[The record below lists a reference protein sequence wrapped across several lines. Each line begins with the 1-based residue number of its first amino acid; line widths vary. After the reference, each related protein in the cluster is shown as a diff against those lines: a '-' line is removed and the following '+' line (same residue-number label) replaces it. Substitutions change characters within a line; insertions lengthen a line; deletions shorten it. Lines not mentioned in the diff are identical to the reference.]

1 MWIADLKIVLGFC
14 IYTALAYHGSKQ
26 DYIKWRERFL
36 PKRPLTTTESAVVTS
51 ENDIYYENL
60 KLRHHSRFPN
70 LDRVMLKIDNM
81 QGKKKE
87 VYPVHNK
94 IRHQNVYRTTTTS
107 TTTTDEGLFGDDYGD
122 SEYEDDTPAD
132 DQNEYEDW
140 EDETDDLG
148 DSFDDY
154 EDDVADNDDP
164 FSDNEWQAEEAT
176 EPPVQAPV
184 SSLTKYKWDNYGTRS
199 RVEES
204 RRQQLH
210 LKPFNE
216 AKATSAV
223 IEHYMKVRQEGQC
236 RRPHPRV
243 ISVQSEH
250 PDPSKTYTPHCTIL
264 HRCAEDTG
272 CCANFD
278 TRCGPKTQVQVHL
291 YFYTKTLGT
300 PGTKVE
306 KLTFYNHTECAC
318 IEKSKKP
325 NPATLV
331 EGNTLTH
338 GLSLKLASYPENIR
352 HCKCPEEFTPR
363 FRYESRCSCDCDEY
377 NQDCIRMKKGKEFFS
392 LTDRRCIMESQ
403 CGIPVCEYGVYMRHI
418 GRCQR
423 KQEKLDSYS
432 KMTVQ

>member
-1 MWIADLKIVLGFC
+1 MDVMVIFTIHIVCLTDCLAGRNKNCLPF
-14 IYTALAYHGSKQ
+14 ALV
-26 DYIKWRERFL
+26 DVCL
-36 PKRPLTTTESAVVTS
+36 L
-51 ENDIYYENL
+51 NN
-60 KLRHHSRFPN
+60 
-70 LDRVMLKIDNM
+70 
-81 QGKKKE
+81 KKE
-87 VYPVHNK
+87 
-94 IRHQNVYRTTTTS
+94 
-107 TTTTDEGLFGDDYGD
+107 
-122 SEYEDDTPAD
+122 
-132 DQNEYEDW
+132 

-291 YFYTKTLGT
+291 YFYRILKYFFVNQHVKSVGGVINVETKPCRRYNYCFGLGIMQI
-300 PGTKVE
+300 PLLIPE
-306 KLTFYNHTECAC
+306 KDTGDKHHIKLHQSVQERRLFC
-318 IEKSKKP
+318 I
-325 NPATLV
+325 
-331 EGNTLTH
+331 
-338 GLSLKLASYPENIR
+338 
-352 HCKCPEEFTPR
+352 
-363 FRYESRCSCDCDEY
+363 
-377 NQDCIRMKKGKEFFS
+377 
-392 LTDRRCIMESQ
+392 
-403 CGIPVCEYGVYMRHI
+403 
-418 GRCQR
+418 
-423 KQEKLDSYS
+423 
-432 KMTVQ
+432 